1 LTTDISGYYATWQT
15 NVSEAFRLA
24 GESADKFGGDGEGS
38 AKIALENVNKA
49 LDDLLYDLSDETNG
63 LAAKAA
69 KAFDDMVQAAIDR

>member
-38 AKIALENVNKA
+38 AKKALENV
-49 LDDLLYDLSDETNG
+49 
-63 LAAKAA
+63 
-69 KAFDDMVQAAIDR
+69 